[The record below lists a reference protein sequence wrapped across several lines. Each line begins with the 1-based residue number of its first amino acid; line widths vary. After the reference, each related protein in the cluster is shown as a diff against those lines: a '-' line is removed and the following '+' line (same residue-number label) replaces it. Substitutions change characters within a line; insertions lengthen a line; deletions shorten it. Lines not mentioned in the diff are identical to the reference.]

1 MKVTIRRHAHLKNAT
16 IGTLSIFKGNSTVF
30 NWTADEPIY
39 TLENP
44 KRKTKVDDRIPAG
57 IYECVPYSGTKYKNV
72 YLVKDI
78 PGREAILLHW
88 GNTELDTT
96 GCILLGNRIGELK
109 GLPAVLESKKCFD
122 RFRKLIGANSFT
134 LVIED

>member
-16 IGTLSIFKGNSTVF
+16 IGTLTVEDIETGNIH
-30 NWTADEPIY
+30 DPIY

-57 IYECVPYSGTKYKNV
+57 EYLCVPYSSKKYPNV
-72 YLVKDI
+72 YEVTGVE
-78 PGREAILLHW
+78 GRTKILLHH
-88 GNTELDTT
+88 GHVETDTL
-96 GCILLGNRIGELK
+96 GCILLGGRIGELR

-122 RFRKLIGANSFT
+122 RFRKIIGANSFT
-134 LVIED
+134 LEILD